1 VLKKILMIG
10 PDLQGLGG
18 ISRVVTIWR
27 AANFFEGYDFR
38 YVATSPASERN
49 KLGIMLRAL
58 FSFAIAVVDANI
70 IYIHSAAYTSFYR
83 KSIFLYIAKIF
94 RRKVILHIHPSE
106 FIDFYTNLSGFLQNY
121 SFYAL
126 YIVDEVVV
134 LTYEMREYLLDIFPN
149 KNIHVLRNA
158 INIAHFSDPQNLD
171 RTKTEIIFLGWYI
184 PEKGVFD
191 LVDAIALIHN
201 ANIPVK
207 LNFYGT
213 KQVVQLNEYIASKHL
228 DSVIT
233 VHNWIDE
240 DTKLHAL
247 YRSRMLV
254 LPSHSE
260 GLPNVILEA
269 MATHT
274 PIVATSVG
282 GLKEVLRDNENALI
296 ARVNDPSDI
305 AAKISL
311 LLQDDQ
317 LCVRLADSA
326 YHDALKH
333 YDIAVI
339 REKFR
344 NILQSV

>member
-1 VLKKILMIG
+1 MIG

-27 AANFFEGYDFR
+27 AANFFDGYDFQ
-38 YVATSPASERN
+38 YIATSPASERN
-49 KLGIMLRAL
+49 KLGIMLQAI
-58 FSFAIAVVDANI
+58 FAFAIAIVDANI

-83 KSIFLYIAKIF
+83 KSIFLHIAKIF
-94 RRKVILHIHPSE
+94 RKKVVLHIHPSE
-106 FIDFYTNLSGFLQNY
+106 FSDFYSNLSGFLQKY
-121 SFYAL
+121 SHHTL
-126 YIVDEVVV
+126 YIADEIVV
-134 LTYEMREYLLDIFPN
+134 LTHEMREYLLNIFPN
-149 KNIHVLRNA
+149 KHVHVLRNA
-158 INIAHFSDPQNLD
+158 IDISHFSNLQNVE
-171 RTKTEIIFLGWYI
+171 RTKIEIIFLGWYI
-184 PEKGVFD
+184 REKGVFD
-191 LVDAIALIHN
+191 LVDAITKIHS

-213 KQVVQLNEYIASKHL
+213 KQVVQLNEYIASKQL
-228 DSVIT
+228 NNVIT

-240 DTKLHAL
+240 DTKLRAL
-247 YRSRMLV
+247 YRSRILV

-296 ARVNDPSDI
+296 ARVNDPNDI

-311 LLQDDQ
+311 LLEDDQ